1 LAAITD
7 ASGSIGMRD
16 ELYSNNLGATT
27 NLIKVCS
34 ALNIPLIFPS
44 STSVYGSQEE
54 LVDENCLNL
63 LPQSPYAEC
72 KLEEENLVIRAA
84 KTGLS
89 SVVLRLGTIH
99 GTSVGMRFHTAVN
112 KFCYQASMGVPL
124 TVWKTAQYQLRPY
137 LSLIDASNA
146 IAHVIKNRLYEGTIY
161 NVLTANST
169 VDQIIQM
176 ISIASS
182 KKCTIQFVE
191 DRIMNQL
198 SYEVSSMKFQNT
210 GFEFVGSLKNDVT
223 DTMNLLSGVNS
234 A

>member
-1 LAAITD
+1 
-7 ASGSIGMRD
+7 
-16 ELYSNNLGATT
+16 
-27 NLIKVCS
+27 
-34 ALNIPLIFPS
+34 
-44 STSVYGSQEE
+44 
-54 LVDENCLNL
+54 
-63 LPQSPYAEC
+63 
-72 KLEEENLVIRAA
+72 
-84 KTGLS
+84 
-89 SVVLRLGTIH
+89 
-99 GTSVGMRFHTAVN
+99 
-112 KFCYQASMGVPL
+112 MGVPL